1 MKKFGVLTILVLGL
15 GAYPFNAKAA
25 PPEFAGEP
33 ALAVEVSVDLTYCG
47 TGGVQCTA
55 HGGAGAPD
63 STNHRPIRL
72 FVLVSKRNGEG
83 VSGLS
88 DTAFTFVNTFVSAG
102 GGSSGLCDSID
113 CGMDNFQ
120 DNGTGLYAMFLD
132 VIPAATNWG
141 AGTRGATVAVSFM
154 EDGKTF
160 DGIAL
165 VTFTIQ

>member
-47 TGGVQCTA
+47 TGGVQCTV

-63 STNHRPIRL
+63 ITNHRPVRL
-72 FVLVSKRNGEG
+72 FVLVNKRNGEG
-83 VSGLS
+83 VPSLS
-88 DTAFTFVNTFVSAG
+88 DTDFTFENDFVPAG
-102 GGSSGLCDSID
+102 GGAAVLCDATD
-113 CGMDNFQ
+113 CGADFFQ
-120 DNGTGLYAMFLD
+120 DATTGLYTMFLD
-132 VIPAATNWG
+132 KGTVSNWKE
-141 AGTRGATVAVSFM
+141 GTYGATIAVSFT
-154 EDGKTF
+154 EGGKTF